1 MLDNLILG
9 FSTIASVPA
18 LTAIVAGVLIGI
30 LCGVLPGLS
39 ASTAVALMVPFT
51 FGMDPVVSV
60 LLLVS
65 VYLAGEYG
73 GSITAIAIG
82 TPGTP
87 AAAATMIDGY
97 QLTKQGK
104 PGLALTTSVVASSIG
119 GILGAVVLF
128 AFSEPLAGVALSFG
142 APEYFALAVFGLT
155 IIASLAS
162 DNLMKGFIVML
173 LGLLLKS
180 IGLDPFT
187 GEERFTFGVPKL
199 MDGLSFIPALIGL
212 FAMASVFTGIE
223 KTLGNVQPMRL
234 SFAMPKLRQLLGM
247 WKVYLHSSV
256 LGSIIGV
263 LPGAGATI
271 ASFICYNEVKRFSK
285 KKDQFGKGCLEGV
298 AAPEAGNNAVV
309 GGSLVPLLTLGIP
322 GSATAAVLIGALMLH
337 DIQPGPLLFQT
348 NGEVVYGIFAGLIV
362 ACFAQL
368 VLGIIG
374 VPLWV
379 KVISAPK
386 ALLLPVIAAISVIGA
401 YGYNNSIVDVWVMF
415 GFGLLGYVLKK
426 YSFPVTP
433 IILALVLGGIL
444 EENFRRSLM
453 ISGGEYDI
461 FFTHP
466 ISAGLLAMAA
476 LSLLSP
482 MIFKRLASSK
492 QAAPES
498 LDKGAQTP
506 SS

>member
-1 MLDNLILG
+1 MWDNLLLG
-9 FSTIASVPA
+9 FSTIATLPA
-18 LTAIVAGVLIGI
+18 LTAIVSGVLIGI

-87 AAAATMIDGY
+87 PAAATMLDGY
-97 QLTKQGK
+97 ELTKQGK

-119 GILGAVVLF
+119 GMIGAIVLF
-128 AFSEPLAGVALSFG
+128 AFSEPLARLALSFG
-142 APEYFALAVFGLT
+142 APEYFSLAVFGLA

-162 DNLMKGFIVML
+162 DNLLKGFLIML
-173 LGLLLKS
+173 IGLFLTT
-180 IGLDPFT
+180 IGLDGFT
-187 GEERFTFGVPKL
+187 GEERYTFGVPKL
-199 MDGLSFIPALIGL
+199 MDGISFIPALIGL
-212 FAMASVFTGIE
+212 FAMSSVFYDIE
-223 KTLGNVQPMRL
+223 KGFSSAKSVAL
-234 SFAMPKLRQLLGM
+234 SFAMPKLRELAGL
-247 WKVYLHSSV
+247 WKVYLHSSA

-271 ASFICYNEVKRFSK
+271 TAFICYNEVKRFSRN
-285 KKDQFGKGCLEGV
+285 KDKFGKGCLEGV

-322 GSATAAVLIGALMLH
+322 GSATSAVLIGALMLH
-337 DIQPGPLLFQT
+337 NIQPGPLLFQT
-348 NGEVVYGIFAGLIV
+348 NGEIVYGIFAGLFI
-362 ACFAQL
+362 ACIAQL
-368 VLGIIG
+368 ILGLIG
-374 VPLWV
+374 VPLWI

-386 ALLLPVIAAISVIGA
+386 PLLLSVIAVISVVGS
-401 YGYNNSIVDVWVMF
+401 YGYNNSIVDVWIMF
-415 GFGLLGYVLKK
+415 GFGLLGYILKK
-426 YSFPVTP
+426 LDFPASP

-444 EENFRRSLM
+444 EENFRRALI
-453 ISGGEYDI
+453 ISGGDYKI
-461 FFTHP
+461 FVTQP
-466 ISAGLLAMAA
+466 ISATLLAMAI

-482 MIFKRLASSK
+482 VLMNRLARK
-492 QAAPES
+492 T
-498 LDKGAQTP
+498 G
-506 SS
+506 

>member
-9 FSTIASVPA
+9 FSTIATLPA
-18 LTAIVAGVLIGI
+18 LTAIVAGVIIGI

-97 QLTKQGK
+97 QFTKRGQ

-119 GILGAVVLF
+119 GMIGAVVLF
-128 AFSEPLAGVALSFG
+128 AFSEPLAQVALSFG

-162 DNLMKGFIVML
+162 DNLMKGFIVMF
-173 LGLLLKS
+173 LGLFLKS

-187 GEERFTFGVPKL
+187 GEERFTFGIPKL
-199 MDGLSFIPALIGL
+199 MDGISFIPALIGL

-223 KTLGNVQPMRL
+223 KAMNSAQSIKL
-234 SFAMPKLRQLLGM
+234 SFAMPKLRRLLGM
-247 WKVYLHSSV
+247 WKVYLHSSL

-271 ASFICYNEVKRFSK
+271 ASFICYNETKRFSRK
-285 KKDQFGKGCLEGV
+285 KEEFGQGCLEGV

-348 NGEVVYGIFAGLIV
+348 NGEVVYGIFAGLFV
-362 ACFAQL
+362 ACIAQL
-368 VLGIIG
+368 VFGIIG

-386 ALLLPVIAAISVIGA
+386 SLLLPVIATISVVGA
-401 YGYNNSIVDVWVMF
+401 YGYNNSLVDVWVMF
-415 GFGLLGYVLKK
+415 GFGLLGYALKK
-426 YSFPVTP
+426 YHFPVTP

-444 EENFRRSLM
+444 EENFRRALLM
-453 ISGGEYDI
+453 SEGSYDI
-461 FFTHP
+461 FITQP
-466 ISAGLLAMAA
+466 ISASLLAMAA
-476 LSLLSP
+476 LSLASP
-482 MIFKRLASSK
+482 LLFNRLAATDKSSARK
-492 QAAPES
+492 KLKHA
-498 LDKGAQTP
+498 
-506 SS
+506 

>member
-1 MLDNLILG
+1 MFENIALG
-9 FSTIASVPA
+9 FSTIATFPA
-18 LTAIVAGVLIGI
+18 MLAIISGVVIGI

-97 QLTKQGK
+97 QFTKRGE
-104 PGLALTTSVVASSIG
+104 PGLALTTSVVASSVGGVIG
-119 GILGAVVLF
+119 ALVLF
-128 AFSEPLAGVALSFG
+128 AFSEPLAEVALSFG
-142 APEYFALAVFGLT
+142 APEYFAMAVFGLT

-162 DNLMKGFIVML
+162 DNLTKGFIVMF
-173 LGLLLKS
+173 LGLFLKS

-187 GEERFTFGVPKL
+187 GEERLTFGIPKL
-199 MDGLSFIPALIGL
+199 MDGISFIPALIGL
-212 FAMASVFTGIE
+212 FAMTSVFTGIE
-223 KTLGNVQPMRL
+223 KAMATTKSVKL
-234 SFAMPKLRQLLGM
+234 SFKMPKIKRLLGM
-247 WKVYLHSSV
+247 WKVYLHSSLV
-256 LGSIIGV
+256 GSVIGV

-271 ASFICYNEVKRFSK
+271 ASFICYNEVKRFSHK
-285 KKDQFGKGCLEGV
+285 KEQFGKGCLEGV
-298 AAPEAGNNAVV
+298 AAPESGNNAVV

-348 NGEVVYGIFAGLIV
+348 NGEIVYGIFAGLIV
-362 ACFAQL
+362 ACLVQL
-368 VLGIIG
+368 VVGLLG
-374 VPLWV
+374 VPVWV

-386 ALLLPVIAAISVIGA
+386 ALLLPVIAAISVVGS
-401 YGYNNSIVDVWVMF
+401 YGYNNSMVDVWVMF
-415 GFGLLGYVLKK
+415 CFGLLGYLLKK
-426 YSFPVTP
+426 FKFPVTP

-453 ISGGEYDI
+453 MSDGDLTI
-461 FFTHP
+461 FVSQP
-466 ISAGLLAMAA
+466 ISATLLIMAV
-476 LSLLSP
+476 LSLASP
-482 MIFKRLASSK
+482 LFFNKLAK
-492 QAAPES
+492 KDQTIEES
-498 LDKGAQTP
+498 TQTKAV
-506 SS
+506 

>member
-1 MLDNLILG
+1 LIDNLVLG
-9 FSTIASVPA
+9 FSTIATFPI
-18 LTAIVAGVLIGI
+18 LFAIVSGVLIGI

-51 FGMDPVVSV
+51 FGMDPVVAV

-97 QLTKQGK
+97 ELTKQGK

-119 GILGAVVLF
+119 GMFGAVVLF
-128 AFSEPLAGVALSFG
+128 AFSEPLAKVALSFG
-142 APEYFALAVFGLT
+142 APEYFSLAVFGLA

-162 DNLMKGFIVML
+162 GNLLKGFLVMFI
-173 LGLLLKS
+173 GLFLKT
-180 IGLDPFT
+180 IGLDGFT
-187 GEERFTFGVPKL
+187 GEERYTFGIPKL
-199 MDGLSFIPALIGL
+199 MDGISFIPALIGL
-212 FAMASVFTGIE
+212 FAMASVFYEIE
-223 KTLGNVQPMRL
+223 KGWSKAKSTVL
-234 SFAMPKLRQLLGM
+234 SFAMPKIRELLGL
-247 WKVYLHSSV
+247 WKVYLHASV

-271 ASFICYNEVKRFSK
+271 TSFICYNEVRRFSR

-322 GSATAAVLIGALMLH
+322 GSATAAVLLGALMLH
-337 DIQPGPLLFQT
+337 NIQPGPLLFQT
-348 NGEVVYGIFAGLIV
+348 NGEMVYGIFAGLFV
-362 ACFAQL
+362 ACIAQL
-368 VLGIIG
+368 ILGLIG
-374 VPLWV
+374 VPVWI

-386 ALLLPVIAAISVIGA
+386 PLLLSVIAVISVVGS
-401 YGYNNSIVDVWVMF
+401 YGYNNSMVDVWVMF
-415 GFGLLGYVLKK
+415 SFGLLGYILKK
-426 YSFPVTP
+426 FDFPVTP

-444 EENFRRSLM
+444 EENFRRALI
-453 ISGGEYDI
+453 ISGGDYSI
-461 FFTHP
+461 FVTQP
-466 ISAGLLAMAA
+466 ISVTLLVMAA

-482 MIFKRLASSK
+482 ILLNRLVKSDPGASK
-492 QAAPES
+492 A
-498 LDKGAQTP
+498 
-506 SS
+506 

>member
-1 MLDNLILG
+1 MWDNLLLG
-9 FSTIASVPA
+9 FSTIATLPA
-18 LTAIVAGVLIGI
+18 LTAIVSGVLIGI

-87 AAAATMIDGY
+87 PAAATMLDGY
-97 QLTKQGK
+97 ELTKQGK

-119 GILGAVVLF
+119 GMIGAIVLF
-128 AFSEPLAGVALSFG
+128 AFSEPLARLALSFG
-142 APEYFALAVFGLT
+142 APEYFSLAVFGLA

-162 DNLMKGFIVML
+162 DNLLKGFLIML
-173 LGLLLKS
+173 IGLFLTT
-180 IGLDPFT
+180 IGLDGFT
-187 GEERFTFGVPKL
+187 GEERYTFGVPKL
-199 MDGLSFIPALIGL
+199 MDGISFIPALIGL
-212 FAMASVFTGIE
+212 FAMSSVFYDIE
-223 KTLGNVQPMRL
+223 KGFSSAKSVAL
-234 SFAMPKLRQLLGM
+234 SFAMPKLRELAGL
-247 WKVYLHSSV
+247 WKVYLHSSA

-271 ASFICYNEVKRFSK
+271 TAFICYNEVKRFSRN
-285 KKDQFGKGCLEGV
+285 KDKFGKGCLEGV

-322 GSATAAVLIGALMLH
+322 GSATSAVLIGALMLH
-337 DIQPGPLLFQT
+337 NIQPGPLLFQT
-348 NGEVVYGIFAGLIV
+348 NGEIVYGIFAGLFV
-362 ACFAQL
+362 ACIAQL
-368 VLGIIG
+368 ILGLIG
-374 VPLWV
+374 VPLWI

-386 ALLLPVIAAISVIGA
+386 PLLLSVIAVISVVGS
-401 YGYNNSIVDVWVMF
+401 YGYNNSIVDVWIMF
-415 GFGLLGYVLKK
+415 GFGLLGYILKK
-426 YSFPVTP
+426 LDFPASP

-444 EENFRRSLM
+444 EENFRRALI
-453 ISGGEYDI
+453 ISGGDYKI
-461 FFTHP
+461 FITQP
-466 ISAGLLAMAA
+466 ISASLLAMAV

-482 MIFKRLASSK
+482 VLMNRLARK
-492 QAAPES
+492 T
-498 LDKGAQTP
+498 G
-506 SS
+506 

>member
-1 MLDNLILG
+1 MWDNLVLG
-9 FSTIASVPA
+9 FSTIATLPA
-18 LTAIVAGVLIGI
+18 LTAIVSGVLIGI

-51 FGMDPVVSV
+51 FGMDPLVSV

-87 AAAATMIDGY
+87 PAAATMLDGY
-97 QLTKQGK
+97 ELTKQGK

-119 GILGAVVLF
+119 GMIGAIVLF
-128 AFSEPLAGVALSFG
+128 AFSEPLARVALSFG
-142 APEYFALAVFGLT
+142 APEYFSLAVFGLA

-162 DNLMKGFIVML
+162 DNLLKGFLIML
-173 LGLLLKS
+173 IGLFLTT
-180 IGLDPFT
+180 IGLDGFT
-187 GEERFTFGVPKL
+187 GEERYTFGIPKL
-199 MDGLSFIPALIGL
+199 MDGISFIPALIGL
-212 FAMASVFTGIE
+212 FAMSSVFYDVE
-223 KTLGNVQPMRL
+223 KGFSTAKSVAL
-234 SFAMPKLRQLLGM
+234 SFAMPKLRELAGL
-247 WKVYLHSSV
+247 WKVYLHSSL

-271 ASFICYNEVKRFSK
+271 TAFICYNEVKRFSK
-285 KKDQFGKGCLEGV
+285 NKDKFGKGCLEGV

-322 GSATAAVLIGALMLH
+322 GSATSAVLIGALMLH
-337 DIQPGPLLFQT
+337 NIQPGPLLFQT
-348 NGEVVYGIFAGLIV
+348 NGEIVYGIFAGLFV
-362 ACFAQL
+362 ACIAQL
-368 VLGIIG
+368 ILGLIG
-374 VPLWV
+374 VPLWI

-386 ALLLPVIAAISVIGA
+386 PLLLSVIAVISVVGS

-415 GFGLLGYVLKK
+415 AFGLLGYILKK
-426 YSFPVTP
+426 LDFPASP

-444 EENFRRSLM
+444 EENFRRALI
-453 ISGGEYDI
+453 ISGGEYKI
-461 FFTHP
+461 FITQP
-466 ISAGLLAMAA
+466 ISATLLAMAV

-482 MIFKRLASSK
+482 VLMNRLARK
-492 QAAPES
+492 
-498 LDKGAQTP
+498 TN
-506 SS
+506 

>member
-9 FSTIASVPA
+9 FSTIATFPA
-18 LTAIVAGVLIGI
+18 LIAIVVGVLVGI
-30 LCGVLPGLS
+30 MCGVLPGLS

-87 AAAATMIDGY
+87 AAAATMLDGY
-97 QLTKQGK
+97 ELTTQGK

-119 GILGAVVLF
+119 GMIGAIVLF
-128 AFSEPLAGVALSFG
+128 AFSEPLANVALSFG

-162 DNLMKGFIVML
+162 DNLMKGFIAMFI
-173 LGLLLKS
+173 GLFLKS

-223 KTLGNVQPMRL
+223 KTMSSAKTVSL
-234 SFAMPKLRQLLGM
+234 SFAMPKVRRLLGM
-247 WKVYLHSSV
+247 WKVYLHSSL

-271 ASFICYNEVKRFSK
+271 SSFICYNEVKRFSR

-322 GSATAAVLIGALMLH
+322 GSATAAVLVGALMLH

-348 NGEVVYGIFAGLIV
+348 NADVVYGIFAGLFV
-362 ACFAQL
+362 ACIAQL
-368 VLGIIG
+368 VFGILG
-374 VPLWV
+374 VPVWV
-379 KVISAPK
+379 KVITVPK
-386 ALLLPVIAAISVIGA
+386 ALLLPVIAAISVVGS
-401 YGYNNSIVDVWVMF
+401 YGYNNSLVDVWVMF

-426 YSFPVTP
+426 YHFPVTP

-444 EENFRRSLM
+444 EENFRRALI
-453 ISGGEYDI
+453 ISEGDYTI
-461 FFTHP
+461 FATHP
-466 ISAGLLAMAA
+466 ISAGLLVLAA

-482 MIFKRLASSK
+482 ILFNRLAATESVSEKEGLSK
-492 QAAPES
+492 A
-498 LDKGAQTP
+498 
-506 SS
+506 

>member
-9 FSTIASVPA
+9 FSTIANLPA
-18 LTAIVAGVLIGI
+18 LTAIISGVLIGI

-51 FGMDPVVSV
+51 FSMDPVVSV

-87 AAAATMIDGY
+87 PAAATLLDGY
-97 QLTKQGK
+97 ELTKQGK

-119 GILGAVVLF
+119 GMIGAIVLF
-128 AFSEPLAGVALSFG
+128 AFSEPLARVALSFG
-142 APEYFALAVFGLT
+142 APEYFSLAVFGLA

-162 DNLMKGFIVML
+162 DNLLKGFLVML
-173 LGLLLKS
+173 IGLFLTT
-180 IGLDPFT
+180 IGLDGFT
-187 GEERFTFGVPKL
+187 GEERFTFGIPKL
-199 MDGLSFIPALIGL
+199 MDGISFIPALIGL
-212 FAMASVFTGIE
+212 FAMSSVFYDIDKGFI
-223 KTLGNVQPMRL
+223 KAKSVVL
-234 SFAMPKLRQLLGM
+234 SYAMPKLRELLGL
-247 WKVYLHSSV
+247 WKVYLHSSI

-271 ASFICYNEVKRFSK
+271 TAFICYNEARRFSRNK
-285 KKDQFGKGCLEGV
+285 EKFGKGCLEGV

-322 GSATAAVLIGALMLH
+322 GSATSAVLLGALMLH
-337 DIQPGPLLFQT
+337 NIQPGPLLFQT
-348 NGEVVYGIFAGLIV
+348 NGEIVYGIFAGLFV
-362 ACFAQL
+362 ACIAQL
-368 VLGIIG
+368 ILGLIG
-374 VPLWV
+374 VPLWI

-386 ALLLPVIAAISVIGA
+386 PLLLSVIAVISVVGS
-401 YGYNNSIVDVWVMF
+401 YGYNNSIVDVWIMF
-415 GFGLLGYVLKK
+415 AFGILGYILKK
-426 YSFPVTP
+426 LDFPASP

-444 EENFRRSLM
+444 EENFRRALI
-453 ISGGEYDI
+453 ISGGDYTV
-461 FFTHP
+461 FVKQP
-466 ISAGLLAMAA
+466 ISAGLLVMAV

-482 MIFKRLASSK
+482 VIMNRLAK
-492 QAAPES
+492 PA
-498 LDKGAQTP
+498 D
-506 SS
+506 

>member
-1 MLDNLILG
+1 MIDNLILG
-9 FSTIASVPA
+9 FSTIANFPA
-18 LTAIVAGVLIGI
+18 LIAIIAGVLIGI
-30 LCGVLPGLS
+30 ICGVLPGLS

-87 AAAATMIDGY
+87 AAAATMLDGY
-97 QLTKQGK
+97 ELTKQGK

-119 GILGAVVLF
+119 GMIGAIVLF
-128 AFSEPLAGVALSFG
+128 AFSEPLATVALSFG

-162 DNLMKGFIVML
+162 DNLTKGFIVMF
-173 LGLLLKS
+173 LGLFLKS
-180 IGLDPFT
+180 VGLDPFS

-223 KTLGNVQPMRL
+223 KTAARAKGVKL
-234 SFAMPKLRQLLGM
+234 SFEMPKLRRLLGM
-247 WKVYLHSSV
+247 WKVYLHASL

-271 ASFICYNEVKRFSK
+271 ASFICYNEAKRFSK
-285 KKDQFGKGCLEGV
+285 KKDEFGTGCLEGV

-322 GSATAAVLIGALMLH
+322 GSATAAVLVGALMLH

-348 NGEVVYGIFAGLIV
+348 NGEIVYGIFAGLFV
-362 ACFAQL
+362 ACLAQL
-368 VLGIIG
+368 FFGIIG
-374 VPLWV
+374 VPVWV

-386 ALLLPVIAAISVIGA
+386 ALLLPVIAAISVVGS
-401 YGYNNSIVDVWVMF
+401 YGYNNSVVDVWVMF

-426 YSFPVTP
+426 FHFPVTP

-444 EENFRRSLM
+444 EENLRRSLL
-453 ISGGEYDI
+453 ISEGDYSI
-461 FFTHP
+461 FLTHP
-466 ISAGLLAMAA
+466 ISAVLLVFAG

-482 MIFKRLASSK
+482 IVFNRLSK
-492 QAAPES
+492 TDTQA
-498 LDKGAQTP
+498 K
-506 SS
+506 

>member
-1 MLDNLILG
+1 MIDNLILG
-9 FSTIASVPA
+9 FSTIASLPA
-18 LTAIVAGVLIGI
+18 IIAIISGVLIGI

-51 FGMDPVVSV
+51 FGMDPVVSI

-87 AAAATMIDGY
+87 AAAATMLDGY
-97 QLTKQGK
+97 ELTKQGK
-104 PGLALTTSVVASSIG
+104 PGIALTTSVVASSIG
-119 GILGAVVLF
+119 GMIGAIVLF
-128 AFSEPLAGVALSFG
+128 AFSEPLAAAAISFG
-142 APEYFALAVFGLT
+142 APEYCALAIFGLT

-162 DNLMKGFIVML
+162 DNLMKGFIVMFI
-173 LGLLLKS
+173 GLFLKCV
-180 IGLDPFT
+180 GLDPFT
-187 GEERFTFGVPKL
+187 GEDRFTFDIPKL
-199 MDGLSFIPALIGL
+199 MDGMSFIPALIGL

-223 KTLGNVQPMRL
+223 ESMKRNKGISF
-234 SFAMPKLRQLLGM
+234 SFAMPKIRELLGL
-247 WKVYLHSSV
+247 WKVYLHSSF

-271 ASFICYNEVKRFSK
+271 ASFICYNETKRFSK
-285 KKDQFGKGCLEGV
+285 NKDEFGKGSLAGV

-348 NGEVVYGIFAGLIV
+348 NGEVVYGIFAGLFV
-362 ACFAQL
+362 ACIAQL
-368 VLGIIG
+368 VFGLLG

-386 ALLLPVIAAISVIGA
+386 ALLLPVIATISVVGS
-401 YGYNNSIVDVWVMF
+401 YGYNNSIVDIWVMF

-444 EENFRRSLM
+444 EENFRRALM
-453 ISGGEYDI
+453 ISEGDYSI
-461 FFTHP
+461 FVTHP
-466 ISAGLLAMAA
+466 ISAVLLAMAA

-482 MIFKRLASSK
+482 IVFKRLA
-492 QAAPES
+492 AG
-498 LDKGAQTP
+498 KGH
-506 SS
+506 

>member
-1 MLDNLILG
+1 MIDNLILG
-9 FSTIASVPA
+9 FSTIATFPA
-18 LTAIVAGVLIGI
+18 IAAIISGVLIGI
-30 LCGVLPGLS
+30 ICGVLPGLS

-97 QLTKQGK
+97 EFTKQGK

-119 GILGAVVLF
+119 GMIGAIVLF
-128 AFSEPLAGVALSFG
+128 AFSEPLANVALSFG
-142 APEYFALAVFGLT
+142 APEYFALSIFGLT

-162 DNLMKGFIVML
+162 DNLLKGFIVMF
-173 LGLLLKS
+173 LGLFLKS

-223 KTLGNVQPMRL
+223 KNMERAKAIKL
-234 SFAMPKLRQLLGM
+234 SFAMPKLKELAGM
-247 WKVYLHSSV
+247 WKVYLHSSL

-271 ASFICYNEVKRFSK
+271 ASFICYNEVKRFSR

-298 AAPEAGNNAVV
+298 AAPESGNNAVV

-348 NGEVVYGIFAGLIV
+348 NGAVVYGIFAGLFV
-362 ACFAQL
+362 ACIAQL
-368 VLGIIG
+368 VFGILG
-374 VPLWV
+374 VPIWV

-386 ALLLPVIAAISVIGA
+386 ALLLPVIAAISVVGS

-415 GFGLLGYVLKK
+415 GFGILGYILKK
-426 YSFPVTP
+426 FNFPVTP
-433 IILALVLGGIL
+433 IILSLVLGGIL
-444 EENFRRSLM
+444 EENFRRSLI
-453 ISGGEYDI
+453 ISEGDYSI
-461 FFTHP
+461 FMTHP
-466 ISAGLLAMAA
+466 ISAGLLLMAL

-482 MIFKRLASSK
+482 IFFKKLASIKS
-492 QAAPES
+492 
-498 LDKGAQTP
+498 
-506 SS
+506 